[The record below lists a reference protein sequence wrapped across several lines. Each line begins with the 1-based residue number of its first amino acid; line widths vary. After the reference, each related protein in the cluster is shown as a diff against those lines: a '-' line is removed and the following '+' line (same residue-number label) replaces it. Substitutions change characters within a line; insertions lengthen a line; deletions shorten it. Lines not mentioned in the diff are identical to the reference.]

1 MLGAGSPGSI
11 SDDQDLVSDPGDPI
25 HSETLLKELFYKNPV
40 STVTYNARSCPCNY
54 RRGLLN
60 CLKLFDLQQ
69 IACIVL
75 SCFPILSLRNSLH
88 KLPMPIKIYEVDY
101 MYIYV

>member
-69 IACIVL
+69 ITCIVL
-75 SCFPILSLRNSLH
+75 SCLSNIVIEKFFTQVADANKNL
-88 KLPMPIKIYEVDY
+88 
-101 MYIYV
+101 